1 METKKLNK
9 MHTDLIKQLIAQ
21 STASLRKLNK
31 MTTNLSRGKK
41 MAEKSNSPFARH
53 LSKASLHIE

>member
-1 METKKLNK
+1 

-21 STASLRKLNK
+21 STASLTKLNK
-31 MTTNLSRGKK
+31 MTTNLSQGKK